1 MGCPSGC
8 NVVEEGFSCKETG
21 IWLHLR
27 ITSFRLRCRVP
38 SFSGRPISAAFVGAR
53 ILSALSYFMIR
64 ARALHATG
72 AALTS
77 AGTSCE
83 WQPSV
88 KDTLIDPDKSKFRA
102 AHKIFC
108 ERRALR
114 TAKTGLHPKN
124 QRSVADK
131 GAAPPRFARQS
142 THVSH
147 VFPWATS
154 NRYRPCLLT
163 SIRPASFR

>member
-1 MGCPSGC
+1 MAIVSQSSSNAVDEGLNWKVMGIS
-8 NVVEEGFSCKETG
+8 
-21 IWLHLR
+21 LHLR
-27 ITSFRLRCRVP
+27 ITSFRLPCRLP

-102 AHKIFC
+102 VHKIFC
-108 ERRALR
+108 E
-114 TAKTGLHPKN
+114 
-124 QRSVADK
+124 
-131 GAAPPRFARQS
+131 
-142 THVSH
+142 
-147 VFPWATS
+147 
-154 NRYRPCLLT
+154 
-163 SIRPASFR
+163 